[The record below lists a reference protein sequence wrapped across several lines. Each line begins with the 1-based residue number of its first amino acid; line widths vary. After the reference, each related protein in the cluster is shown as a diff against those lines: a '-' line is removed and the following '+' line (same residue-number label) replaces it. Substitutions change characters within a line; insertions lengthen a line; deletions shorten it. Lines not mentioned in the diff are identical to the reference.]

1 MPSRVRETPL
11 DGELETKK
19 TVKGEGFRSDGRSFR
34 EVAAIWQVFPRG
46 SCMSLSRQGGTVA
59 GGKRGVR
66 RLIERDQTEVPWE

>member
-11 DGELETKK
+11 DGELGTKK
-19 TVKGEGFRSDGRSFR
+19 TVKGEGFRSDRTSFR

-46 SCMSLSRQGGTVA
+46 SCMSLSRQGGRREE
-59 GGKRGVR
+59 RGE